1 MMSACNKSFNN
12 EVNTLRD
19 KVDVD
24 IVFARS
30 LKLMMM
36 LLLRLGQTS
45 YHSDGEPRWEREG
58 GRKRGDKRRL
68 RRLKEKKRERGDVR
82 FEICQHVPL

>member
-1 MMSACNKSFNN
+1 MTGTWES
-12 EVNTLRD
+12 VNSLSD
-19 KVDVD
+19 NVN
-24 IVFARS
+24 IIFARS
-30 LKLMMM
+30 LKLM

-58 GRKRGDKRRL
+58 GRKEGKRGDKRRL